1 MQSFELIDLIVFLGI
16 SQGIFLAVVIQVIQN
31 KNRYAN
37 RTLSLI
43 LVIASIMLTGRFFF
57 TIETDNKI
65 FFRLALFVDILVFI
79 FGPLLYLYYRRLIF
93 NEKSKYTLHY
103 TYFIPAA
110 GMLVYHFW
118 TYQFSYN
125 EFVLLVQNGSLT
137 LSFLIIEA
145 VGILFNLYLG
155 YRCFRLLGVYQKE
168 EKNNL
173 SYSQNLVR
181 YLNAILI
188 IGSLFLL
195 LWIISFILG
204 YGFNIYSL
212 FLSYN
217 SIWIA
222 VCVFVY
228 IIGFYSLKQPDIFR
242 MPLSIKK
249 HFKNKERLDDEMIKK
264 LEARLEKLMINEKIY
279 LNHKLTLVDLA
290 KGLNTSTN
298 DVSWLLNNIHKCTF
312 YDYINT
318 YRVKT
323 FVEKIENGEHHYH
336 TLLALS
342 MDSGF
347 NSKST
352 FNKAFK
358 AIIKDTPSNYIKK
371 LNTI

>member
-16 SQGIFLAVVIQVIQN
+16 SQGIFLAIVIQVLQN
-31 KNRYAN
+31 KNRLAN

-43 LVIASIMLTGRFFF
+43 LTIASIMLTGRFFF
-57 TIETDNKI
+57 TIETDNKV
-65 FFRLALFVDILVFI
+65 FFRLALFVDILVFV

-93 NEKSKYTLHY
+93 NEKSKYKLHY
-103 TYFIPAA
+103 TCFIPAT
-110 GMLVYHFW
+110 GMLAYHFW
-118 TYQFSYN
+118 TYQFSYD
-125 EFVLLVQNGSLT
+125 EFVLLAQNGNLT

-145 VGILFNLYLG
+145 VGILFNLYFV
-155 YRCFRLLGVYQKE
+155 YQCFQLLGIYQKE

-195 LWIISFILG
+195 LWIISFVLG
-204 YGFNIYSL
+204 YGFKIYSS

-217 SIWIA
+217 AIWIV

-228 IIGFYSLKQPDIFR
+228 IIGFYSLKQPDLFR
-242 MPLSIKK
+242 MPLYLNTHIKK
-249 HFKNKERLDDEMIKK
+249 KERLDNEVVKN
-264 LEARLEKLMINEKIY
+264 LEVMLEKLMINEKIY

-290 KGLNTSTN
+290 KKLDTSTN
-298 DVSWLLNNIHKCTF
+298 NVSWLLNNIHKCTF

-318 YRVKT
+318 YRVKA
-323 FVEKIENGEHHYH
+323 FIEKIHNGEHHHH

-358 AIIKDTPSNYIKK
+358 AVIKDTPSNYIKK
-371 LNTI
+371 TA